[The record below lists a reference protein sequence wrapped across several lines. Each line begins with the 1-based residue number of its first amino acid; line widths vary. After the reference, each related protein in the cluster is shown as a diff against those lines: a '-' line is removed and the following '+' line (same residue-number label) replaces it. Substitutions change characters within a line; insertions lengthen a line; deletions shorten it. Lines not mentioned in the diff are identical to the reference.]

1 MPSALRPPV
10 LSPALA
16 ELTDDELARRRA
28 DAPARLQA
36 SASAD
41 EASRLYAEQ
50 LLPLEREA
58 LWREGQRRD
67 EVDLFFITVG
77 AQADTPIQAGLAWP
91 ARRVVFVCTDTS
103 RTNAAKAAQA
113 LGLDHDRAEVL
124 SIGDGFDA
132 ERIYREILHTLTRH
146 GQPTRV
152 AIDPTGGYK
161 SMSVAAGA
169 VAFALPGTRTTY
181 VETQQHVLHGRTF
194 WLGTR
199 AVELANPYITFGELE
214 RPALRELLRHGD
226 WETASAAWERL
237 AQRTGEPGD
246 RWRAQLARALK
257 ERAAMH
263 FEEATDRL
271 RALLGEMER
280 DERRDARLS
289 GDPMFAARARLQ
301 ELASGLA
308 ALPRLCPR
316 TADPV
321 RTLDIVTHADWPQL
335 LAFLL
340 RLADEHRQAQRLDLA
355 ALLAYRALEGISA
368 RRLGQKG
375 IDVEQELLDCSRSWT
390 RLKDAKDPICD
401 GLDPNKLIGLTRTRN
416 QSIFA
421 HGPRR
426 QVEKDVNNLL
436 TLSDERFRRLC
447 ELEERAAD
455 ALLRA
460 HDAAGLARAVA

>member
-1 MPSALRPPV
+1 MSKFPRPPV
-10 LSPALA
+10 LSPACADLS
-16 ELTDDELARRRA
+16 DDELERRRA
-28 DAPARLQA
+28 DAPARLEA

-58 LWREGQRRD
+58 LWREGQRRE

-103 RTNAAKAAQA
+103 RQNGAKAAEA

-132 ERIYREILHTLTRH
+132 ELIYREILHTWTRH
-146 GQPTRV
+146 RQPTRV

-181 VETQQHVLHGRTF
+181 VETRQHLLHGRTF
-194 WLGTR
+194 WLDTR
-199 AVELANPYITFGELE
+199 AVELANPYATFGELE
-214 RPALRELLRHGD
+214 RPALRELLRNGD

-246 RWRAQLARALK
+246 RWRALLARALK

-263 FEEATDRL
+263 FEEAAETL
-271 RALLGEMER
+271 RSLVVEMER
-280 DERRDARLS
+280 DERRDTGLRV
-289 GDPMFAARARLQ
+289 DPMFATRMRLRELADGLARL
-301 ELASGLA
+301 
-308 ALPRLCPR
+308 PPICPR
-316 TADPV
+316 KGDSV
-321 RTLDIVTHADWPQL
+321 RNLDSVTHSDWPQL

-340 RLADEHRQAQRLDLA
+340 SLAEEHRRARRFDLA

-368 RRLGQKG
+368 RRLGQVG
-375 IDVEQELLDCSRSWT
+375 IDVEQESLDCSESWAQ
-390 RLKDAKDPICD
+390 LKKKNDRICEGVD
-401 GLDPNKLIGLTRTRN
+401 QDKLRGLTSTRN
-416 QSIFA
+416 RSIFA

-426 QVEKDVNNLL
+426 QEEKDVNKLL
-436 TLSDERFRRLC
+436 DLCNDRFRRLC
-447 ELEERAAD
+447 ELEDRSAD
-455 ALLRA
+455 DLLRA